1 MKELR
6 SKEEIIKVNQNISN
20 NAQKV
25 AVQSVNVS
33 SSNPVEAFKEIE
45 DRYTERMAYMSN
57 QISKLESVLG

>member
-33 SSNPVEAFKEIE
+33 SSNPVEAFKEI
-45 DRYTERMAYMSN
+45 
-57 QISKLESVLG
+57 